1 MNTLISRY
9 KETNAYGFCVKK
21 HYDGSRLK
29 FPGLNPNVN
38 LYQHQRDAIKIIIST
53 PNTLFLDEAH
63 NYKNISYRS
72 RSREFWGQVEWEARG
87 QTECW
92 IRSNVSRETITF
104 EM

>member
-29 FPGLNPNVN
+29 FPGLNPNAN
-38 LYQHQRDAIKIIIST
+38 LYQHQRDAVKRIISS

-72 RSREFWGQVEWEARG
+72 RS
-87 QTECW
+87 TEVLGSGGMGCERADGMLDKVQC
-92 IRSNVSRETITF
+92 IQRNNNV
-104 EM
+104 